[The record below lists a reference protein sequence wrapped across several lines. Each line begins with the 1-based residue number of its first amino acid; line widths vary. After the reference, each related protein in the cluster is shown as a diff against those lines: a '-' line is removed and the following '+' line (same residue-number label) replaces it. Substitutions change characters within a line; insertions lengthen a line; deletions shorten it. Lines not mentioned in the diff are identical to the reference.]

1 MDTEDLIQKLD
12 YIKSTIEN
20 KKYDDAIDLIEN
32 VKYELLA
39 QQDKASEYIE
49 NLIDDLK

>member
-1 MDTEDLIQKLD
+1 MDTEDLIEKLD

-20 KKYDDAIDLIEN
+20 EKYDNAIELIDK

-39 QQDKASEYIE
+39 QQDKASEYID